1 MMAQSITIVKQTD
14 RGERVWDYPG
24 EVVARGDTW
33 VCIRA
38 PFSGSADR
46 DLGYV
51 VFRQGDTFVEWHYSD
66 RWYNVFRIYDVD
78 DGRLKGWYC
87 NVTRP
92 AVITDDAVRADDLAL
107 DVFVYP
113 NREILV
119 LDEDEFAALD
129 LTADERHA
137 AWVAVDAIRRAVAAG
152 EAPFDGSIRI

>member
-1 MMAQSITIVKQTD
+1 MMTTITIVKQNH

-24 EVVARGDTW
+24 EVVERTDAW

-51 VFRQGDTFVEWHYSD
+51 VFRVSDIFYEWHYAD
-66 RWYNVFRIYDVD
+66 RWYNVFKIM
-78 DGRLKGWYC
+78 DGSGELKGWYC

-92 AVITDDAVRADDLAL
+92 AVISDDSVCADDLAL

-113 NREILV
+113 NRAILV

-129 LTADERHA
+129 LPADERRA
-137 AWVAVDAIRRAVAAG
+137 ARGAVEAIRRAVAAG
-152 EAPFDGSIRI
+152 EVPFD

>member
-1 MMAQSITIVKQTD
+1 MTTITIIKQNH

-24 EVVARGDTW
+24 EVVERTDAW

-51 VFRQGDTFVEWHYSD
+51 VFRRSDIFYEWHYTD
-66 RWYNVFRIYDVD
+66 RWYNVFKVM
-78 DGRLKGWYC
+78 DGGSGQLKGWYC

-92 AVITDDAVRADDLAL
+92 AVITAETVRADDLAL

-113 NREILV
+113 NRAILV
-119 LDEDEFAALD
+119 LDEDEFTALD
-129 LTADERHA
+129 LPADEQRA
-137 AWVAVDAIRRAVAAG
+137 AWDAVEAIRRAVAAG
-152 EAPFDGSIRI
+152 EAPFD